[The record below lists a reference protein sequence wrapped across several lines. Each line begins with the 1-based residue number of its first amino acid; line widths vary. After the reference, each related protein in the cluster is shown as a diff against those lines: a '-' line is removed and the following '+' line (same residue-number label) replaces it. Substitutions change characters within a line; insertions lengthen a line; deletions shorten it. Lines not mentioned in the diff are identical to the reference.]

1 MSIKMDFIKE
11 ADQIKREGLDN
22 LMVYL
27 EQCDFFKAPASSRY
41 HGNHEGGLAAHS
53 MYVHDVM
60 RELLSILPIE
70 GIDMESVRIC
80 GLFHDVCKINF
91 YVLDEEEA
99 SPAQMRKFQE
109 LSDVALPKGTKTKA
123 HLIKVIDALL
133 KKEPIP
139 EFKPSYK
146 IVDKLP
152 MGHGEKSV
160 YLIQKFMKLTDEE
173 AIAIRWHL
181 GGFDPAAYNSQM
193 GNPSMQAFKEYKL
206 LPLLSGADIIASYL
220 LDAW

>member
-1 MSIKMDFIKE
+1 MSIKADFLNE
-11 ADQIKREGLDN
+11 ALTIKRFGMGGLIK
-22 LMVYL
+22 YL
-27 EQCDFFKAPASSRY
+27 ETNDFFEAPASSRY

-70 GIDMESVRIC
+70 GIDMESVHIC
-80 GLFHDVCKINF
+80 GLFHDVCKVNY

-99 SPAQMRKFQE
+99 TSAQMRKFQE

-160 YLIQKFMKLTDEE
+160 YIIQKFMQLTEEE

-193 GNPSMQAFKEYKL
+193 GNPSMQAFKEYKM
-206 LPLLSGADIIASYL
+206 LPP
-220 LDAW
+220 

>member
-1 MSIKMDFIKE
+1 MSIKMDFLKE
-11 ADQIKREGLDN
+11 AKCIKREGALD
-22 LMVYL
+22 LLVWL
-27 EQCDFFKAPASSRY
+27 EESGFFEAPASSRY

-70 GIDMESVRIC
+70 GIDMESVHIC
-80 GLFHDVCKINF
+80 GLLHDVCKVNF
-91 YVLDEEEA
+91 YELDQEEA
-99 SPAQMRKFQE
+99 TSAQMRKFQE

-160 YLIQKFMKLTDEE
+160 YIIQKFMRLTDEE

-193 GNPSMQAFKEYKL
+193 GNPSMQAFKEYKM
-206 LPLLSGADIIASYL
+206 LPLLAGADIIASYL